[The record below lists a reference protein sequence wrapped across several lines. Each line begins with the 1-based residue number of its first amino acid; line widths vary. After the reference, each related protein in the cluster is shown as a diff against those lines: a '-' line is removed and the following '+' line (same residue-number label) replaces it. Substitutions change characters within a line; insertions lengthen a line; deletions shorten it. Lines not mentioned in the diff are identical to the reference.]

1 MKFKNKYVV
10 GLCLAMAFSPVLK
23 TKAEYYNSALG
34 PTYRTTQTTMV
45 NAIANKE
52 TKNSIVTSIKSQG
65 TTGTC
70 WAFAVNAA
78 VETSL
83 MKQMEK
89 AGLTP
94 QDFNLSQ
101 KYTAWMMYAKTKA
114 ENANSSISHP
124 FFVPTKQP
132 SEQELKGY
140 PKTEPDRTTFK
151 TLCEGGLVEE
161 EMSALMGNFIL
172 PQSSNPALK
181 FYPAPADA
189 SKNIVDAAISPT
201 YKARD
206 VYTKYG
212 VNNAMGV
219 NSSTQLSQLQQYK
232 DLVKITGALGV
243 GYYTAGENTT
253 NSLGAVY
260 NSIANNAD
268 HAVIVIGYDDDYD
281 FSESYLPIKPPG
293 KGAWIVKN
301 SWGTIN
307 TDGTTVADAGY
318 FYISYYDKTISFTYA
333 PVIETDIARYTITD
347 THTPLYTKEV
357 VLDPGKQAVRS
368 NTYISHYAQTK
379 DQFLKAVSFMTSSDG
394 ASYKIEILKNTTN
407 PDSKP
412 VYTQSGTFS
421 GDNKMSGY
429 HTVDLNNFILV
440 PQGENYSIRITVT
453 GSGGTQ
459 ILRYSSLD
467 SSEKTVNVVYNN
479 GDSLYKNSKG
489 QWVDANKML
498 NGAVVLNGQ
507 AKETNL
513 ANGADFTVSSLNT
526 NKDSNVVIN
535 LGKASEAYTTDILN
549 PNRKTI
555 SNMTVNSAYDDDFW
569 GTITGEGGVTK
580 IGAAELSFYKDNTY
594 TGTTNVNQGVL
605 TNYSSTASNVDVKS
619 GAFYR
624 VITCIKE
631 TINQRGIKNEGT
643 VYIAADKNGTVNF
656 AKTTAGSSNV
666 LQGSSAGIWCLN
678 VKDSPF
684 EKHTTNGN
692 IIINANTD
700 AVLGPVHILAGTI
713 SSDQSSLFVNTQTY
727 TSPGVKLNF
736 KDPPATKSGS
746 SGPLRAMLLGA
757 PLNTP
762 LSTINLGKMVVD
774 GTTEIDVDIAPTTS
788 ALRTDLVKGKV
799 VKADGSDDNSPNKIK
814 LGFVLDNDVTF
825 ADATN
830 GVSSKVTQ
838 GQLGNGVNNSAFA
851 ISRNS
856 ATGSYNISYSYDG
869 TAQEGTLKILNAA
882 APTSLQDAL
891 TSAVTSKY
899 YALNSNQVLTDSWNA
914 NLSGNDLTLVGNDT
928 EINGNR
934 NVQIFNVAKDKMLNL
949 QDLSVTKGTETA
961 IHNEGTLCVTSANS
975 DVTLSHNEGTD
986 GGAIYNKDE
995 TLLLTSG
1002 NNINLQNNTAV
1013 NGAGIYN
1020 DEDASSDPPEV
1031 SVDAENGDIVFD
1043 TNTASS
1049 NGGAIYN
1056 KGDLYLASTGGNVQ
1070 LNNNQAQSGAGI
1082 YNTGYL
1088 SIYAP
1093 DKAVEFN
1100 NNKATANGGAILNDG
1115 GYVDILADG
1124 GSVNFSQNQA
1134 ANGGAIYNTKTGVSS
1149 DPAVVNITAQTG
1161 NITFD
1166 GNIASNKGGAIYNT
1180 ETMNISALDNQK
1192 IIFKQSTD
1200 SIYNTGSINFN
1211 HNTDYDQTQGII
1223 STGAQLGGTGTYNLY
1238 GGQLAFVKASNNPNT
1253 IGSISHEST
1262 LSVINDAMLNL
1273 ANGVKEAFNP
1283 GTLQIADNTAL
1294 FVAIDCIIKG
1304 SGSEGDYL
1312 DAGTYTK
1319 GTNSEIII
1327 AAVNLI
1333 NQDNEAKASYRIKIA
1348 GSALESAISEN
1359 VLAVIAGYRSAYSS
1373 ESGDL
1378 YLLSNAVKGLVDSVE
1393 STDSNRIYSMTQ
1405 DELVIF
1411 PLGVMGGTNST
1422 LTINGNN
1429 NKVTSGFSDIDGITV
1444 SSTNTLN
1451 ANNVTFENFETAITN
1466 EGTLNLNNVIFNGQI
1481 GSEFYDVNN
1490 SGTMNATNYVS
1501 GRVYNSGTF
1510 IAGATNDLSDLSVKT
1525 IDGSTLDLRNTTND
1539 VRLNDLSIA
1548 GNVNLYLNGTN
1559 KLSSSTAQRDALSDS
1574 LLIKII
1580 SSITSPN
1587 IIVTDTDDLKPFI
1600 KLAGDVNFTLADSA
1614 KPVGA
1619 YNAYK
1624 LTYSDGSIAVAGVD
1638 LSDSSEKSGSHNV
1651 EGSTNFVASG
1661 TNTIAADKTVTLNGK
1676 PSSPP
1681 TINLT
1686 HDTTVSGTLGLNN
1699 LTLSGSTITL
1709 DNLDTTHLHVT
1720 SSTINNNLGLN
1731 GGNTSVNNSS
1741 LNGDITM
1748 GDTALLSFSGGTN
1761 TVNGTITGTSGSNI
1775 IVDAPTTFNNT
1786 VDPTSETVNSFA
1798 THNANVS
1805 QVDFSLNDGGLLTF
1819 TKDSYL
1825 DNDHTNSLH
1834 FNGGSLNLVNGAANT
1849 INLQELSFAPA
1860 TNNIVVSNMYVD
1872 VDLAN
1877 KTMDKLQATTT
1888 NVGEGS
1894 ILNIAGMRLL
1904 SDAKDDNTSIN
1915 FTTNDNLKAIV
1926 QTNVTN
1932 VAYSPIYQYLVGYNG
1947 ANGNFD
1953 FARSF
1958 NPSILASSVAAQVGS
1973 YLTQINSYDQAFGN
1987 MDMIMSMT
1995 QQQRQALKFA
2005 NKYAAAAA
2013 NDVNLTT
2020 FSPNQIPEQDAGL
2033 WFKPYTTFESVG
2045 LKNGPTVGN
2054 VAYGSLFGGDTPIM
2068 ELKNGWDAVFTG
2080 YAGYNGSHQTYDGVG
2095 IYQSGATLGATGI
2108 FYKGNFFTGLTANV
2122 GANVAEASTMFG
2134 RENFTMLATGIASK
2148 TGYNWELNNGKFIIQ
2163 PNFLM
2168 SYSFVNTFN
2177 YTNAA
2182 GVDITSS
2189 PLNAIQIAPGVRF
2202 IGNLKNGWQPYAV
2215 VQMVWN
2221 IMDQT
2226 KFSAN
2231 DVSLPDLSIKPYIQ
2245 YGLGLQRRWGERFT
2259 GYGQALVNSG
2269 GRNGIALQ
2277 FGFRWA
2283 LGKDSQKMTC
2293 RVKKTAELKK
2303 CNIKLQSFKSEEQTF
2318 KKSL

>member
-1 MKFKNKYVV
+1 MELKNKYVV
-10 GLCLAMAFSPVLK
+10 GLCLAMAFSPMLK
-23 TKAEYYNSALG
+23 AKAEYYNSALG
-34 PTYRTTQTTMV
+34 PAYRTTQTTMV

-52 TKNSIVTSIKSQG
+52 TQNSIVTSIKNQG
-65 TTGTC
+65 TTGMC

-101 KYTAWMMYAKTKA
+101 KYTGWMMYARTKA
-114 ENANSSISHP
+114 ETANPPNSHP
-124 FFVPTKQP
+124 FFVTTKQP

-151 TLCEGGLVEE
+151 TLCEGGLLEE

-172 PQSSNPALK
+172 PQNSNPALK
-181 FYPAPADA
+181 FYPAPVDA

-260 NSIANNAD
+260 NSIASSPD
-268 HAVIVIGYDDDYD
+268 HAVIVVGYDDDYD

-301 SWGTIN
+301 SWGTVSA
-307 TDGTTVADAGY
+307 DGTTVADAGY
-318 FYISYYDKTISFTYA
+318 YYISYYDKTVSFTYA

-347 THTPLYTKEV
+347 THTPLYTKEGLV
-357 VLDPGKQAVRS
+357 DKLGQPARA

-467 SSEKTVNVVYNN
+467 SSEKTVNVVYNDGN
-479 GDSLYKNSKG
+479 SLYKNSQG
-489 QWVDANKML
+489 QWKDANKML
-498 NGAVVLNGQ
+498 KGAVVLNGQ

-526 NKDSNVVIN
+526 NKDSTVSIN
-535 LGKASEAYTTDILN
+535 LGKASESYTTDILN

-580 IGAAELSFYKDNTY
+580 LGAAELSFYKDNTY

-656 AKTTAGSSNV
+656 AKTTAGSNNV

-684 EKHTTNGN
+684 EKHATNGN
-692 IIINANTD
+692 IIMNADTD
-700 AVLGPVHILAGTI
+700 GVSGTVYLVSGTI
-713 SSDQSSLFVNTQTY
+713 SSDQTNFFVNATKHN
-727 TSPGVKLNF
+727 SAGVKLNL
-736 KDPPATKSGS
+736 KDSPATKSGS
-746 SGPLRAMLLGA
+746 SGPLGARLLGA
-757 PLNTP
+757 PSSTP
-762 LSTINLGKMVVD
+762 LSTVNLGKMVVD

-788 ALRTDLVKGKV
+788 ELRTDLVKGKV

-814 LGFVLDNDVTF
+814 LGFVLNKDVTF

-838 GQLGNGVNNSAFA
+838 GQLGNDVNNSAFA

-899 YALNSNQVLTDSWNA
+899 YSLNSNQVLDSSWDE
-914 NLSGNDLTLVGNDT
+914 NLNGNDLTLVGNNT

-949 QDLSVTKGTETA
+949 QDLSVTKGTGTA
-961 IHNEGTLCVTSANS
+961 VHNEGALCVTSANS
-975 DVTLSHNEGTD
+975 DVTFTDNDGTN

-995 TLLLTSG
+995 TVLLTSG
-1002 NNINLQNNTAV
+1002 NNINIQNNTAV

-1020 DEDASSDPPEV
+1020 DSDASSDPPEV
-1031 SVDAENGDIVFD
+1031 SASAETGDIVFD
-1043 TNTASS
+1043 TNTAST

-1056 KGDLYLASTGGNVQ
+1056 KGDLYLASNGGNVQ

-1093 DKAVEFN
+1093 DKAIDFN
-1100 NNKATANGGAILNDG
+1100 NNKAAANGGAILNDG
-1115 GYVDILADG
+1115 GYVDILSEG

-1134 ANGGAIYNTKTGVSS
+1134 VNGGAIYNTKTGGGS
-1149 DPAVVNITAQTG
+1149 DPAVVNVTADGG

-1180 ETMNISALDNQK
+1180 ETMNIAALDNRT
-1192 IIFKQSTD
+1192 IAFKQSTD
-1200 SIYNTGSINFN
+1200 SIYNIGSVNFN
-1211 HNTDYDQTQGII
+1211 HNTDYDQTQGVI

-1238 GGQLAFVKASNNPNT
+1238 GGQLAFVKASNNPSA
-1253 IGSISHEST
+1253 IGSISHDST
-1262 LSVINDAMLNL
+1262 LSIINDATLNL
-1273 ANGVKEAFNP
+1273 ANGVKETFNP
-1283 GTLQIADNTAL
+1283 GTLQIASNTAL

-1304 SGSEGDYL
+1304 SSSEGDYL

-1333 NQDNEAKASYRIKIA
+1333 NQDNENKASYRINIA
-1348 GSALESAISEN
+1348 GSTLESAISEN

-1378 YLLSNAVKGLVDSVE
+1378 YLLSTAIKGLVDSVE
-1393 STDSNRIYSMTQ
+1393 ATDSSRIYSMTQ

-1411 PLGVMGGTNST
+1411 PLGNMGGTNST

-1444 SSTNTLN
+1444 TATNTLN
-1451 ANNVTFENFETAITN
+1451 ANNVSFDNFETAITN
-1466 EGTLNLNNVIFNGQI
+1466 EGTLNLNNVIFNGQV
-1481 GSEFYDVNN
+1481 GSGFYDVKN
-1490 SGTMNATNYVS
+1490 SSTMSATNYVS

-1510 IAGATNDLSDLSVKT
+1510 IAGTTNNLSDLSIRT
-1525 IDGSTLDLRNTTND
+1525 IDGSILDLRNTTND
-1539 VRLNDLSIA
+1539 VQLNDLSIA
-1548 GNVNLYLNGTN
+1548 GNVKLYLNGTN
-1559 KLSSSTAQRDALSDS
+1559 KLSTATAQRDAVSDS
-1574 LLIKII
+1574 ILIKII
-1580 SSITSPN
+1580 SSITSAN
-1587 IIVTDTDDLKPFI
+1587 TVVTDTDDLKPFI
-1600 KLAGDVNFTLADSA
+1600 KLADDVSFSLADSA
-1614 KPVGA
+1614 KPVGT

-1624 LTYSDGSIAVAGVD
+1624 LAYSDGNVSVAGVD
-1638 LSDSSEKSGSHNV
+1638 LSDSSEKSGSHNI
-1651 EGSTNFVASG
+1651 ESSTGFVASG
-1661 TNTIAADKTVTLNGK
+1661 TNTIASDKTVTLNGK
-1676 PSSPP
+1676 TSSPP
-1681 TINLT
+1681 TINLA
-1686 HDTTVSGTLGLNN
+1686 HDTTVSGTLGLHN
-1699 LTLSGSTITL
+1699 LTLNGGTLTLNNVDSANLNVTGST
-1709 DNLDTTHLHVT
+1709 V
-1720 SSTINNNLGLN
+1720 NNNLQLT
-1731 GGNTSVNNSS
+1731 GGNAIFDNSS

-1748 GDTALLSFSGGTN
+1748 GNTAVLSFTGGTN
-1761 TVNGTITGTSGSNI
+1761 TVGGAITGTSGSSLVI
-1775 IVDAPTTFNNT
+1775 DAPTTFNNT
-1786 VDPTSETVNSFA
+1786 VDPVSETVNSFA

-1825 DNDHTNSLH
+1825 NNDNTNLLH
-1834 FNGGSLNLVNGAANT
+1834 FNGGSLNLMNGAANT
-1849 INLQELSFAPA
+1849 INLQELSFAAA
-1860 TNNIVVSNMYVD
+1860 TNNVVVSNMYVD

-1888 NVGEGS
+1888 NVGSGS
-1894 ILNIAGMRLL
+1894 ILNVAGMKLL

-1926 QTNVTN
+1926 QTSVTN

-1947 ANGNFD
+1947 TSGNFD
-1953 FARSF
+1953 FTRSF
-1958 NPSILASSVAAQVGS
+1958 NPSVLASPIAAQVGS
-1973 YLTQINSYDQAFGN
+1973 YLTQVDSYNQAFGN
-1987 MDMIMSMT
+1987 MDMMMSMT
-1995 QQQRQALKFA
+1995 SQQRQAMKLA
-2005 NKYAAAAA
+2005 NKYAAAG
-2013 NDVNLTT
+2013 NETNLVT
-2020 FSPNQIPEQDAGL
+2020 FSPNQIPEQDAGG
-2033 WFKPYTTFESVG
+2033 WFRPYTTIENVG
-2045 LKNGPTVGN
+2045 LNGGPTVRN
-2054 VAYGSLFGGDTPIM
+2054 VSFGSLFGGDTPIM

-2080 YAGYNGSHQTYDGVG
+2080 YAGYNGSHQTYEGVG
-2095 IYQSGATLGATGI
+2095 IYQNGATVGATGV
-2108 FYKGNFFTGLTANV
+2108 FYKGDFFTGVTANV
-2122 GANVAEASTMFG
+2122 GANAGEANTMFG
-2134 RENFTMLATGIASK
+2134 KENFAMLATGIASK
-2148 TGYNWELNNGKFIIQ
+2148 TGYNWELANGKFIIQ
-2163 PNFLM
+2163 PNLLM
-2168 SYSFVNTFN
+2168 SYTFVNTFN

-2182 GVDITSS
+2182 GVNISS
-2189 PLNAIQIAPGVRF
+2189 NPLNAIQIAPGVRF
-2202 IGNLKNGWQPYAV
+2202 IGNLNNGWQPYAA

-2226 KFSAN
+2226 RFSAN
-2231 DVSLPDLSIKPYIQ
+2231 DVSLPDLSIGPYIQ
-2245 YGLGLQRRWGERFT
+2245 YGIGLQRRWGERFT
-2259 GYGQALVNSG
+2259 GYGQAMVFNG
-2269 GRNGIALQ
+2269 GRTGIAFQ

-2283 LGKDSQKMTC
+2283 LGKDPKKMSC
-2293 RVKKTAELKK
+2293 RTKKTAELKK
-2303 CNIKLQSFKSEEQTF
+2303 CNINLQSFKSDEPILN
-2318 KKSL
+2318 KSL